1 MYLLGSQEF
10 ADLTSRD
17 EGRTIFQWLKA
28 TPLGS
33 SDLFVSALSIG
44 MLANTIEDLPPPERE
59 QWRRL
64 LAAARRQFE
73 ALGGIIP
80 VDLEIVDAWSAH
92 LRGRELFEEDPAAG
106 YREMLGE
113 DTRLIIATAIARNL
127 TLVTRREPYHDEI
140 INSST
145 LTIVEP

>member
-17 EGRTIFQWLKA
+17 EGRTIFRWLKA

-44 MLANTIEDLPPPERE
+44 ILANTIEDLPPSERQ

-64 LAAARRQFE
+64 LAAARREFD
-73 ALGGIIP
+73 ALGAIIP
-80 VDLEIVDAWSAH
+80 VDLEIADAWSAH
-92 LRGRELFEEDPAAG
+92 LRGRDLFEEDPITG
-106 YREMLGE
+106 DRELLGE

-140 INSST
+140 IDSTT
-145 LTIVEP
+145 LTVVEP